1 MNRLRNPPEAE
12 GARRLLS
19 ALLDAR
25 GAWLLRE
32 GHDGRCVELRRGD
45 LALRVAGGALV
56 LSYCGESG
64 LRAWRVSAWRAEG
77 EALCLEASGRV
88 GARRA
93 LLRLVPRASVASA
106 REALADARRAEC
118 ERLAALVCR
127 EAGASLERA
136 SLSAGA
142 RRGEPGRWARILFR
156 RGGARLA
163 ATAPVFQAGAEDAES
178 FLASALLWL
187 ARLGESARGA
197 GVGGLRL
204 VAPRALAAAV
214 CERVPLLR
222 ADLRALVDVYEL
234 NEGEAVPTRLRAP
247 TLDELLDAPSPR
259 LARPATDAPSE
270 LAASL
275 VALAPV
281 EIDSLRARKGETLRY
296 LGLPFARVRRVAGRE
311 QLWFGVGGGVGG
323 RSRTLFDEASAPD
336 FLKLLAELSAHRRA
350 DAPDR
355 RHALYRAAP
364 EAWLEALLRR
374 DVTRLDPGLRLAPLH
389 AQFRATRG
397 AGSGARPID
406 LLALRRD
413 GRLVVVEL
421 KVLEDAALALQ
432 GADYWRRVHA
442 HQRAGHVRRARLFGD
457 AEVSDDPPL
466 VYLVAP
472 LLRFHRSFHTL
483 ARAVRPE
490 IQTYRFDLNE
500 DWRAG
505 VRVVRRVTLTDSW
518 R

>member
-1 MNRLRNPPEAE
+1 MNRLRDRPEAE
-12 GARRLLS
+12 AARRLLS

-25 GAWLLRE
+25 GAWLLCEGRE
-32 GHDGRCVELRRGD
+32 GRGVELRRGEWE
-45 LALRVAGGALV
+45 LRVVGGALV
-56 LSYCGESG
+56 LSYCGDAG

-77 EALCLEASGRV
+77 EALILEAAGRV

-93 LLRLVPRASVASA
+93 LLRLVPRATVASV
-106 REALADARRAEC
+106 REVVADARRAEC
-118 ERLAALVCR
+118 ERLAAIVCR
-127 EAGASLERA
+127 AAGAALERT

-142 RRGEPGRWARILFR
+142 RRGEPGRWARILFK

-163 ATAPVFQAGAEDAES
+163 ATAPVFPAGAEEAEG

-222 ADLRALVDVYEL
+222 GDLRALISVYEL
-234 NEGEAVPTRLRAP
+234 NEAAGVLTPLRAP
-247 TLDELLDAPSPR
+247 TLDELLDAPAPR
-259 LARPATDAPSE
+259 LARPAPDAPCE

-275 VALAPV
+275 VALAPA
-281 EIDSLRARKGETLRY
+281 EIDTLRARKGETLRY

-311 QLWFGVGGGVGG
+311 HLWFGVGRGGGG
-323 RSRTLFDEASAPD
+323 RLRTLFDEASAPD
-336 FLKLLAELSAHRRA
+336 FFKLLSELSAHRRA

-355 RHALYRAAP
+355 GHALYRAAP

-397 AGSGARPID
+397 AGSGARPVD

-421 KVLEDAALALQ
+421 KVSEDAALALQ
-432 GADYWRRVHA
+432 GADYWRRIHA

-483 ARAVRPE
+483 ARALRPE
-490 IQTYRFDLNE
+490 IEAYRFDLNE
-500 DWRAG
+500 DWRSG
-505 VRVVRRVTLTDSW
+505 VRVVRRCALT
-518 R
+518 

>member
-1 MNRLRNPPEAE
+1 LA
-12 GARRLLS
+12 

-32 GHDGRCVELRRGD
+32 TRDGRGVELRRGEWE
-45 LALRVAGGALV
+45 LRVAGGSLV

-64 LRAWRVSAWRAEG
+64 LRAWRVSAWRSEG
-77 EALCLEASGRV
+77 ESLFLEAAGRV
-88 GARRA
+88 GVRRA
-93 LLRLVPRASVASA
+93 LLWLVPRALFASA
-106 REALADARRAEC
+106 REVLADARRAEC
-118 ERLAALVCR
+118 ERLAALVCH
-127 EAGASLERA
+127 AFGARLERA

-156 RGGARLA
+156 RGVERVA
-163 ATAPVFQAGAEDAES
+163 ATAPVFPAGAEDAES
-178 FLASALLWL
+178 FLSSALLWL
-187 ARLGESARGA
+187 ARLGETARGV
-197 GVGGLRL
+197 GVSGLRL

-222 ADLRALVDVYEL
+222 RDLRALVSVYEL
-234 NEGEAVPTRLRAP
+234 EEAAGGLNALRAP
-247 TLDELLDAPSPR
+247 TLDELLDAPAPR
-259 LARPATDAPSE
+259 LASPTSPAPSA
-270 LAASL
+270 LAAGII
-275 VALAPV
+275 AHAPA
-281 EIDSLRARKGETLRY
+281 EIDTLRARKGETLRY

-311 QLWFGVGGGVGG
+311 DLWFGVERG
-323 RSRTLFDEASAPD
+323 SRRALLDEQSAPD
-336 FLKLLAELSAHRRA
+336 FFKLLAELFAHRRA

-389 AQFRATRG
+389 AQFRASR
-397 AGSGARPID
+397 AASGGVARPID

-421 KVLEDAALALQ
+421 KVSEDAALALQ
-432 GADYWRRVHA
+432 GSDYWRRIHA
-442 HQRAGHVRRARLFGD
+442 HQRAGHIRRARLFGD

-466 VYLVAP
+466 LYLVAP

-483 ARAVRPE
+483 ARCITPE
-490 IQTYRFDLNE
+490 IEMYRFDLNE

-505 VRVVRRVTLTDSW
+505 VRVMRIGRVV
-518 R
+518 